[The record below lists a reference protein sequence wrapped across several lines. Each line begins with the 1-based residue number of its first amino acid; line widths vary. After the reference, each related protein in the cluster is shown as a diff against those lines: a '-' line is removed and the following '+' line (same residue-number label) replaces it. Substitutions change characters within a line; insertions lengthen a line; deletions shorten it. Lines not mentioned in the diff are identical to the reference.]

1 MTTGSPYRFASRAAC
16 ERLGGMPEHL
26 VPIMRVADADTAVTW
41 YERLG
46 FVKEW
51 EHRFEAGLPRYV
63 GIARGDVR
71 LHLSEHTGDASP
83 GTLVYF
89 YVDDV
94 DAAARAL
101 GVTEIDDMPW
111 GRDFE
116 VADPDG
122 NRLRIGSAAR

>member
-1 MTTGSPYRFASRAAC
+1 MTEYVAP
-16 ERLGGMPEHL
+16 
-26 VPIMRVADADTAVTW
+26 VMRVADANAAVIW

-51 EHRFEAGLPRYV
+51 EHRFKPGLPLYV
-63 GIARGDVR
+63 GLVRGSIR
-71 LHLSEHTGDASP
+71 IHLSEHTGDARL
-83 GTLVYF
+83 GTLVYL

-94 DAAARAL
+94 DAVASAL

-116 VADPDG
+116 TADLDG
-122 NRLRIGSAAR
+122 NRLRIGTATSSSRHS

>member
-1 MTTGSPYRFASRAAC
+1 MTEYLA
-16 ERLGGMPEHL
+16 
-26 VPIMRVADADTAVTW
+26 PIMRVADANAAVTW
-41 YERLG
+41 YQRLG

-51 EHRFEAGLPRYV
+51 EHRFENGLPLYV

-71 LHLSEHTGDASP
+71 MHLSEHTGDARP
-83 GTLVYF
+83 GTLVYI
-89 YVDDV
+89 YVDDI
-94 DAAARAL
+94 DAAARAV

-122 NRLRIGSAAR
+122 NRLRIGTADVGPA